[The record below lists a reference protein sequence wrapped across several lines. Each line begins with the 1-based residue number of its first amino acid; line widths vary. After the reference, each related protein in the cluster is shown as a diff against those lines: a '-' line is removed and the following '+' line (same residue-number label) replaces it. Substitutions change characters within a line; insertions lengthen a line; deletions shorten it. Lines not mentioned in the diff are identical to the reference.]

1 MGLPKGEVT
10 VTTKMKLLVGL
21 TAISAGI
28 REFKG
33 IIANADE
40 RAQNIA
46 VSIINHDLNGGK
58 DGEPS
63 GDCSKS
69 KDLVN
74 ALRTQ
79 EDKRNMIAWL
89 AFFGNIGCKMES
101 GVCTEVKHIA
111 ADSKRYR
118 KPDLE
123 AAQVHNWYEPYLPN
137 GEKAHWFSG
146 PDKPVYTPGTLADL
160 GQNVVNFGDRFLG
173 TERRTGDL
181 FATKDNGAGK
191 SVPIYD
197 LNNTEI
203 EQARTLFEGV
213 RKFGLMLMARERAEE
228 YTAEVVKLNSFID
241 STSKVLG
248 DVAKLGETETEEAEE
263 TEAAVA

>member
-1 MGLPKGEVT
+1 VA
-10 VTTKMKLLVGL
+10 KMVLLIGL
-21 TAISAGI
+21 TAIGTNI
-28 REFKG
+28 RELRG

-46 VSIINHDLNGGK
+46 LSIINHDLNGGK

-63 GDCSKS
+63 GDCSKA

-79 EDKRNMIAWL
+79 EDRGNMIAWL
-89 AFFGNIGCKMES
+89 AFFGNIGCKMER
-101 GVCTEVKHIA
+101 GICTEVKHIT

-118 KPDLE
+118 NPDLE
-123 AAQVHNWYEPYLPN
+123 AAKQHNWYEPYLSN
-137 GEKAHWFSG
+137 GEKAHWFTG
-146 PDKPVYTPGTLADL
+146 PAKPVYQPGTLADL

-181 FATKDNGAGK
+181 FAKKDNGAGK
-191 SVPIYD
+191 QVPIYD
-197 LNNTEI
+197 LNETEV

-228 YTAEVVKLNSFID
+228 YTAEVVKLNEFVN

-248 DVAKLGETETEEAEE
+248 EVAKLGETKTTEAEE
-263 TEAAVA
+263 VLEVNVA